1 MPLILAY
8 LAIDLG
14 WSGHFCQ
21 FWLARIPLICGL
33 LLQWA
38 TEGGSFS
45 GQTINFCEKS
55 FCMAISRR
63 YLSYEPDPI
72 TILILRSGLMKYT
85 CILALIRFLTPTEYF
100 RRWKVLHWS
109 EFSGKS
115 WLEWLRG
122 SRMWSASPLS
132 SHWLSSCGWRRWT
145 LKWKLMSV
153 WLINKSIIGNLRDW
167 EVVEADLYWEDVQ

>member
-1 MPLILAY
+1 MQIYWICVEYEIWFLFIHSFHDVLCPKMIKY
-8 LAIDLG
+8 TKHQPKC
-14 WSGHFCQ
+14 HFA
-21 FWLARIPLICGL
+21 W
-33 LLQWA
+33 
-38 TEGGSFS
+38 T
-45 GQTINFCEKS
+45 KS
-55 FCMAISRR
+55 TCWYQNQRKHALNKSKSNEENK
-63 YLSYEPDPI
+63 L
-72 TILILRSGLMKYT
+72 KYT

-122 SRMWSASPLS
+122 SRMWSASSLS

-145 LKWKLMSV
+145 LKWKLVSV